1 MVGAELFAEGL
12 RGLGYE
18 PTALSGH
25 PDHIVIDYIVE
36 AGRFKDK
43 KVRVGF
49 VVPPD
54 FPATPPSGPNVS
66 PKIHANQSGGTH
78 PTGGIHDART
88 TAFGGDFQY
97 WSRPCNEWAQSKKNV
112 AVYMAHIWRLWE
124 TQ

>member
-1 MVGAELFAEGL
+1 MVGAELFVEGL

-18 PTALSGH
+18 PTVLSGH
-25 PDHIVIDYIVE
+25 SDHVVIDYVIEV
-36 AGRFKDK
+36 GRFKGQ
-43 KVRVGF
+43 KVRIGF

-54 FPATPPSGPNVS
+54 FPAIPPSGPNVS
-66 PKIHANQSGGTH
+66 PKFYPNALGGNH

-88 TAFGGDFQY
+88 AAFGGDFQY
-97 WSRPCNEWAQSKKNV
+97 WSRPFSDWARSKKNV